1 MHSSIRV
8 LHRIEPRNP
17 LLVASWPGMGNVAYG
32 AAMYLKESVKASKFA
47 EIKPEDF
54 FYKTGVQIGNGI
66 VEIPGLP
73 RSEFF
78 FYEDPDAKSDLLI
91 FIGESQPV
99 MEKEYEL
106 AKRVIE
112 VALEFNVREAIT
124 FAATPV
130 NITHHAQPGVWGV
143 STEARFLKIF
153 PRYNIKVM
161 NAGHIG
167 GLNGLVLGV
176 AKEAGIGGFCLLG
189 EIPFYTAKIENPKSS
204 LALLKV
210 FMEYSGVRIDLDG
223 LGQMA
228 VFVEEEIDKVSKT
241 SKQTLLGGE
250 VPQEMSGASEAEYE
264 EGEQSQAQGEK
275 VPHGIRDRIEYMFKA
290 ASEDI
295 SKAGALKA
303 ELDRWGLF
311 QEYEDRFLDL
321 FGKKNL

>member
-17 LLVASWPGMGNVAYG
+17 LLVAAWPGMGNVAYG

-47 EIKPEDF
+47 EVKPEDF
-54 FYKTGVQIGNGI
+54 FYKTGVQIENGI
-66 VEIPGLP
+66 VKIPGLP
-73 RSEFF
+73 KSEFF
-78 FYEDPDAKSDLLI
+78 FYEDPDAKNDILI
-91 FIGESQPV
+91 FIGESQPI
-99 MEKEYEL
+99 MEKEYDL

-112 VALEFNVREAIT
+112 VALEFNVREVVT

-130 NITHHAQPGVWGV
+130 NITHRAQPGVWGV
-143 STEARFLKIF
+143 STGARFLKMF
-153 PRYNIKVM
+153 PRYNIKLM

-176 AKEAGIGGFCLLG
+176 AQEAGIGGFCLLG

-204 LALLKV
+204 LAILEV
-210 FMEYSGVRIDLDG
+210 FVEYSGVQIDLDG
-223 LGQMA
+223 LRQMA

-241 SKQTLLGGE
+241 SKQTLLGTEGHDE
-250 VPQEMSGASEAEYE
+250 GGPSEAEYK
-264 EGEQSQAQGEK
+264 EGEQSEARGEK
-275 VPHGIRDRIEYMFKA
+275 VPHDIRDRIEYMFEA

>member
-17 LLVASWPGMGNVAYG
+17 LLVAAWPGMGNVAYG

-47 EIKPEDF
+47 EIHPEEY

-66 VEIPGLP
+66 VEIPSLP

-78 FYEDPDAKSDLLI
+78 YYEDPVAKNDLLI
-91 FIGESQPV
+91 FVGESQPV
-99 MEKEYEL
+99 MEKEYDL
-106 AKRVIE
+106 ARRVIE
-112 VALEFNVREAIT
+112 VALDFNVQEVIT

-130 NITHHAQPGVWGV
+130 NITHRAQPGVWGV
-143 STEARFLKIF
+143 STETRFLKMF
-153 PRYNIKVM
+153 SRYNIKLM

-167 GLNGLVLGV
+167 GLNGLLLGV
-176 AKEAGIGGFCLLG
+176 AREAGIGGFCLLG

-204 LALLKV
+204 LAILEV
-210 FMEYSGVRIDLDG
+210 FMGYSGVRLDLDG
-223 LGQMA
+223 LKQMA

-241 SKQTLLGGE
+241 SKQTLLGAEGQQDE
-250 VPQEMSGASEAEYE
+250 GGPSEAEFE
-264 EGEQSQAQGEK
+264 EGEQSETRGEK
-275 VPHGIRDRIEYMFKA
+275 VPHDIRERIEYMFEA

-303 ELDRWGLF
+303 ELDRWSLF

>member
-17 LLVASWPGMGNVAYG
+17 LLVAAWPGMGNVAYG

-47 EIKPEDF
+47 EIFPEDY

-66 VEIPGLP
+66 IEIPGLP
-73 RSEFF
+73 KSDFF
-78 FYEDPDAKSDLLI
+78 YYEDPDGKNDILI

-99 MEKEYEL
+99 MEKEYDL
-106 AKRVIE
+106 ARRVIE
-112 VALEFNVREAIT
+112 VALEFNVHEVIT
-124 FAATPV
+124 FAATPA
-130 NITHHAQPGVWGV
+130 NITHRAQPGVWGV
-143 STEARFLKIF
+143 STETRFLKTF
-153 PRYNIKVM
+153 PRYNIKLM
-161 NAGHIG
+161 NTGHIG
-167 GLNGLVLGV
+167 GLNGLLLGV
-176 AKEAGIGGFCLLG
+176 AREAGIGGFCLLG

-204 LALLKV
+204 LAILEV

-223 LGQMA
+223 LRQMA

-241 SKQTLLGGE
+241 SKQTLLGAEG
-250 VPQEMSGASEAEYE
+250 PQDEGDTSEEEYE
-264 EGEQSQAQGEK
+264 EGEHSETKGEK
-275 VPHGIRDRIEYMFKA
+275 IPHDVRDRIEYMFEA

-295 SKAGALKA
+295 SKAGALKM
-303 ELDRWGLF
+303 ELDRWSIF